1 MFNYTILGVLIG
13 LAVAIAIMLGSPAI
27 ILALVLATVGGLIGA
42 HFDGRVNLIEL
53 WNNFIGKGKA

>member
-13 LAVAIAIMLGSPAI
+13 LAVAIAIMLGSPAV

-42 HFDGRVNLIEL
+42 HFDGRVNLMEL

>member
-42 HFDGRVNLIEL
+42 HFDGRVNLMEL

>member
-27 ILALVLATVGGLIGA
+27 IVALVLATVGGLIGA
-42 HFDGRVNLIEL
+42 HFDGRVNLMEL